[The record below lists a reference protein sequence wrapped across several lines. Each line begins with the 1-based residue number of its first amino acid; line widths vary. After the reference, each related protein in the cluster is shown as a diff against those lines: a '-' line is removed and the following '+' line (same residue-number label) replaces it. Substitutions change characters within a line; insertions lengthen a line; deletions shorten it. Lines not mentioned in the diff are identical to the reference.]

1 VKPFVW
7 SVVAA
12 AVILSGCASDSG
24 VITQAPVNNDGPNS
38 EYKALKDGD
47 TAPATEG
54 GSATSPNPGGGTTQ
68 NPGGNNRPGMGAP
81 TNPQGGGNR
90 GGQTGQPGQ
99 PGQPGPNGEGTNAEQ
114 PNGGGE
120 GRRPGPGGPGGQG
133 GPGGG
138 PGGQRG
144 QIPPEWADVERD
156 TNISLKDIPAP
167 IYPGATLSEEEGAIW
182 KMTFPQGGVRYRAVL
197 LTSDARDKVMEFY
210 NSKLVDVRANDR
222 GLNGM
227 APNDFR
233 VMLNVMDGPGGKQR
247 INLMVMKG
255 EGPPRRGGDGQPN
268 SGRRPPGG
276 PGGGA

>member
-1 VKPFVW
+1 M
-7 SVVAA
+7 VAA

-255 EGPPRRGGDGQPN
+255 APRRGGDGQPN

>member
-1 VKPFVW
+1 M
-7 SVVAA
+7 VAA
-12 AVILSGCASDSG
+12 AAILSGCASDSG

-47 TAPATEG
+47 AAPATEG
-54 GSATSPNPGGGTTQ
+54 GSATSPTGSTPGGRSANGSASAPGTRGGTTPGQPGGGTS
-68 NPGGNNRPGMGAP
+68 
-81 TNPQGGGNR
+81 
-90 GGQTGQPGQ
+90 PGQ

-120 GRRPGPGGPGGQG
+120 GRRPGMGGPGGPGGQPGAGGPG

-144 QIPPEWADVERD
+144 QMPPEWADVERD
-156 TNISLKDIPAP
+156 TNITLKDIPAP
-167 IYPGATLSEEEGAIW
+167 MYPGATLSEEEGAIW

-197 LTSDARDKVMEFY
+197 LTSDARDKIMEFY
-210 NSKLVDVRANDR
+210 NSKLIDVRANDR